1 MQRKNKDK
9 NKKIT
14 KRKRQKWQPSRI
26 SLEPVKILREERE
39 KLMNE
44 LAKIIFDV
52 SQNINLNL
60 AEAYDKS

>member
-1 MQRKNKDK
+1 MQRKNEDK
-9 NKKIT
+9 SKKIT

-26 SLEPVKILREERE
+26 SLEPVRILREEKE